1 MGGAPARARGVVL
14 PNGAGGGGR
23 AAIHDVRPVIM
34 RGARRVTMITRM
46 RMMLGIVSMRG
57 VDHPPRLPMRMM
69 ERMGMGRGV
78 MIRVGV
84 GADVVFVRILV
95 VVTVMLLMVL
105 LIMMKMVD
113 VVEGGT
119 GAGCWMRRGGVRM
132 VVRRRTTV
140 AVVRGPCH
148 CRQRRRRLQVHA
160 LASAPAQP
168 PPLLGYAIERVG
180 RLGKGVRILMLLVFL
195 VVPVVGGRGRCCSRR
210 LRGRA
215 GVTTDFPCSRGQGA
229 REAHVSC

>member
-1 MGGAPARARGVVL
+1 
-14 PNGAGGGGR
+14 
-23 AAIHDVRPVIM
+23 
-34 RGARRVTMITRM
+34 MISRM

-84 GADVVFVRILV
+84 GAVFVRILV
-95 VVTVMLLMVL
+95 VVTVILLLVL

-119 GAGCWMRRGGVRM
+119 GAGCWMRRGGMRM
-132 VVRRRTTV
+132 VVRQRRTTV

-160 LASAPAQP
+160 PASAPAQP

-195 VVPVVGGRGRCCSRR
+195 VVPVVGGCGRCCSRR
-210 LRGRA
+210 LRERA
-215 GVTTDFPCSRGQGA
+215 GVATEFPCSRGQGA
-229 REAHVSC
+229 RKAHVSLT

>member
-1 MGGAPARARGVVL
+1 MMMMKMMGRDRGVL
-14 PNGAGGGGR
+14 SGAHPTIHDGRAKTTGMTMGTMTVAMMVDADEDGGR
-23 AAIHDVRPVIM
+23 
-34 RGARRVTMITRM
+34 
-46 RMMLGIVSMRG
+46 
-57 VDHPPRLPMRMM
+57 
-69 ERMGMGRGV
+69 
-78 MIRVGV
+78 RVGV
-84 GADVVFVRILV
+84 GPNVVFVRILV